1 MRLTPLLFAFAALP
15 VLAADPKPEIGRAA
29 AAAQAVGAAHTLR
42 TIPEACARI
51 EGVFTGRAADPY
63 EFSVVRTSPR
73 CQARAV
79 LADAVRIKPSPATG
93 WILNDLVRVPSA
105 ACPSREAVVEVWRKP
120 AANGGPELDTQGAV
134 RVYLDDQ
141 TQRAASVGKRSAIA
155 KFAVAMSVQGE
166 PCDQPVGSR

>member
-1 MRLTPLLFAFAALP
+1 MRLTPLLFVFAALP
-15 VLAADPKPEIGRAA
+15 VLAADTKPEIERAEA
-29 AAAQAVGAAHTLR
+29 APQAVGAAHTLR
-42 TIPEACARI
+42 TIPEACARV

-63 EFSVVRTSPR
+63 KFSVVRTSLR

-79 LADAVRIKPSPATG
+79 LVDGVRIEPSQATG
-93 WILNDLVRVPSA
+93 WIFNDLIRVPSVD
-105 ACPSREAVVEVWRKP
+105 CPSRKAVVEVWRKP
-120 AANGGPELDTQGAV
+120 AANGGPQLDGQGAV

-141 TQRAASVGKRSAIA
+141 TQRVASAGKRSAIT